1 MPLPSPEERAAGRAP
16 LAFVVFL
23 GLMSSVVAMTIDA
36 VLPALD
42 ALAADL
48 AFASANDRQLVVLVV
63 IVGMG
68 LGQPVFG
75 PLSDSIG
82 RRPAAMIGWGLH
94 LAGTLLCLAAETPT
108 AMLAGRFLQGFGA
121 GGPRV
126 IAVAILRDLY
136 AGRAMARI
144 LSLVLTIFMIVPM
157 LAPLIGQAL
166 EAVAGWRA
174 IFWAYAGVAVLSAG
188 WYLAGLPE
196 THPRAAR
203 RPFSPAVLARAF
215 GAVLSNRA
223 AMAYTASAAC
233 TFGPFLT
240 YIATAQQILEESYA
254 LGPLFPLA
262 FGTLAIAFAGASF
275 LNSRLVMALGMR
287 RLARAGLAVMTATSA
302 AGLAAISA
310 GVVGPLPPLWLF
322 MALMG
327 VVFACVAIL
336 FANFQALALE
346 PLGHVAGTASAV
358 VLSLAGLGAAPMAF
372 LIARSYAG
380 SVAPLF
386 AGFTILGLAALALFA
401 LAERTRRAPA

>member
-1 MPLPSPEERAAGRAP
+1 MPLPSPEDRAAGRAP

-23 GLMSSVVAMTIDA
+23 GLMSSVVAMTIDV

-42 ALAADL
+42 AISAELGFAAD
-48 AFASANDRQLVVLVV
+48 NDRQLVVLLVV
-63 IVGMG
+63 LGMG

-82 RRPAAMIGWGLH
+82 RRPAALIGWGIH
-94 LAGTLLCLAAETPT
+94 LAGTLLCLVAETP
-108 AMLAGRFLQGFGA
+108 AALLLGRFLQGFGA

-136 AGRAMARI
+136 SGRAMARI

-157 LAPLIGQAL
+157 VAPLAGQGIEAL
-166 EAVAGWRA
+166 GGWRA
-174 IFWAYAGVAVLSAG
+174 IFWGYAALAVLSAV

-196 THPRAAR
+196 TLAAR
-203 RPFSPAVLARAF
+203 RPVSAGGIARAF
-215 GAVLSNRA
+215 AEVLGSRP

-240 YIATAQQILEESYA
+240 YVATAQQILEESYG

-262 FGTLAIAFAGASF
+262 FGALAVAFAAASF
-275 LNSRLVMALGMR
+275 VNSRLVMALGMR
-287 RLARAGLAVMTATSA
+287 RLARTGLAVMTATSA
-302 AGLAAISA
+302 AGLALIGA
-310 GVVGPLPPLWLF
+310 GAVGPLPPLWLF
-322 MALMG
+322 MGLMG

-346 PLGHVAGTASAV
+346 PLGHVAGTASAA

-372 LIARSYAG
+372 LIARGYDG
-380 SVAPLF
+380 SVEPLF
-386 AGFTILGLAALALFA
+386 AGFTALGLAALGLFG
-401 LAERTRRAPA
+401 LAERARRHPA